1 MNSINLKRIV
11 AESFAADKDTTE
23 IFETLE
29 ETFDRILTENYWP
42 EDDKQNQ
49 TELDD
54 TRRPRLTLRHLHKLR
69 MVQELKKL
77 EMMAHKDFVKRMY
90 TEPTEGGGQE
100 Y

>member
-1 MNSINLKRIV
+1 MNLC
-11 AESFAADKDTTE
+11 ES
-23 IFETLE
+23 LE
-29 ETFDRILTENYWP
+29 FLLENYWP

-77 EMMAHKDFVKRMY
+77 EMMAHKDFVKKMY
-90 TEPTEGGGQE
+90 NEPTEGGGQE